1 MHPIDLPQDVKDRV
15 ISRRGKL
22 HLYEDLDPAKSA
34 LIVIDMQNAFMEPDA
49 VAEVPIAR
57 EIVPNINQLADACRD
72 AGGTVAW
79 VQVTASPKGGPDYW
93 PGLLEHVNTKERSA
107 RFVEALAEGSH
118 GHALWPD
125 LVVKDGDM
133 MVKKNRYST
142 FLPGASD
149 LADQLK
155 ARDIDTVFIT
165 GTLTNVCCE
174 SSARDA
180 MMTDFKTIM
189 VSDGNACLRDDEHL
203 AALSTVLQVF
213 GDVFSTEEMIG
224 LLSVYQLASDNGA
237 QHEPTEKSV

>member
-1 MHPIDLPQDVKDRV
+1 MHPTDLPQEVKDRV
-15 ISRRGKL
+15 IARRGKL
-22 HLYEDLDPAKSA
+22 HLYEDLVPAKSA
-34 LIVIDMQNAFMEPDA
+34 LIVIDMQNAFMEPGA

-57 EIVPNINQLADACRD
+57 EIVPNINRLAKVCRES
-72 AGGTVAW
+72 GGTVAW
-79 VQVTASPKGGPDYW
+79 VQVTTSPKGSPDYW
-93 PGLLEHVNTKERSA
+93 PGLLEHVNTEERAA
-107 RFVEALAEGSH
+107 RFVEALAEGGH
-118 GHALWPD
+118 GHAIWPELD
-125 LVVKDGDM
+125 VKDGDM
-133 MVKKNRYST
+133 VVKKNRYSA

-155 ARDIDTVFIT
+155 ERGIDTVIIT

-213 GDVFSTEEMIG
+213 GDVFTTDELEE
-224 LLSVYQLASDNGA
+224 LLSI
-237 QHEPTEKSV
+237 